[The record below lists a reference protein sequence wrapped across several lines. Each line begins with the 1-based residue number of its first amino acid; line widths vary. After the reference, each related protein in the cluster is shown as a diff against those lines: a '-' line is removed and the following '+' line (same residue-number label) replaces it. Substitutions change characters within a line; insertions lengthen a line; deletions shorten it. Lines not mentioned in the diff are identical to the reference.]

1 MEAVRELEAAFQ
13 KEGILNFLCN
23 SRLNVPPSLVPFID
37 EAAHGTTEEKARFA
51 VYQAMAKQILHV
63 EQVIP
68 FQPNVVLVY
77 PSALLEYIRK
87 KFGGQNS
94 GGFGKGKHL
103 VSLRAVGSMEWRTS
117 GH

>member
-1 MEAVRELEAAFQ
+1 MEAVRELEAAFE
-13 KEGILNFLCN
+13 KEGLNL
-23 SRLNVPPSLVPFID
+23 PPSLVPFID
-37 EAAHGTTEEKARFA
+37 EAAHGMTEGKARFA
-51 VYQAMAKQILHV
+51 VYQAMAKQMLHV

-94 GGFGKGKHL
+94 GGFGKGKPL

>member
-13 KEGILNFLCN
+13 KEGLNL
-23 SRLNVPPSLVPFID
+23 PPSLIPSID
-37 EAAHGTTEEKARFA
+37 EAAHGMTEGKARFA
-51 VYQAMAKQILHV
+51 VYQAMAKQMLHV

-77 PSALLEYIRK
+77 PSALLECI
-87 KFGGQNS
+87 
-94 GGFGKGKHL
+94 
-103 VSLRAVGSMEWRTS
+103 AVGSMEWRTS